1 MKNAQAA
8 RIPFDSLAELGP
20 GATQAPHGFA
30 PAQVDE
36 IMQGV
41 YERGD
46 RIMERCLLV
55 HAAVALIFG
64 AFYSTWLITL
74 VVTGAAVAMFKISRA
89 LLPRAAITRSIAGVS
104 LQTFVA
110 LHIYQLHGLAEMHF
124 FFFTAFAL
132 MIVYQDWK
140 CMWLG
145 TILIIGQHLVFAIL
159 HNTGVNLYFFEDPY
173 IGFRKLFFHFGIAI
187 VHVGICGCWAHL
199 KRSQTIEDA
208 WRRALL
214 REQKELLEIELAHS
228 QSQAGELSRMNTML
242 GNEIA
247 GRERTDLALRKER
260 TLLQTILDSIGEGVV
275 VADRDG
281 KFLIFN
287 PEAEQLLGR
296 SATDDGPQKWPEK
309 YGFHLSDQVTP
320 FAAEDFPLT
329 RAMRGESVS
338 DVETFVKNADLETGR
353 WLALSGRPLKGD
365 EASVQGGVVILT
377 DITERKRVE
386 NELKISLLEK
396 ETLLTEIHH
405 RVKNNMQ
412 VISSLLR
419 LQSSSI
425 QDPGALAIFRESQDR
440 IRSIALIHEK
450 LYQTQS
456 LSRMDFAEYVQSLTA
471 ILIRT
476 YGPRNGSVKLEVQA
490 EPVWMDVNTAIPAG
504 LILNE
509 LVSNC
514 LKHAFPDNRP
524 GQIHVELRER
534 PESCVELVVRDDG
547 VGLPEGLVVGNSPS
561 LGLRLVT
568 LLAGQARASLQVR
581 NGTGS
586 EFTLLFGASQHP
598 TEEIPSI

>member
-1 MKNAQAA
+1 MNNALAA
-8 RIPFDSLAELGP
+8 PIPFESLAELGP

-30 PAQVDE
+30 RAEADE
-36 IMQGV
+36 IMRGV

-46 RIMERCLLV
+46 RIIGRCLWI
-55 HAAVALIFG
+55 HAAVAL
-64 AFYSTWLITL
+64 ALAVFYSTWMITL
-74 VVTGAAVAMFKISRA
+74 VVSGAAVAMFMISRA
-89 LLPRAAITRSIAGVS
+89 LLPRAAVTRSIAGVS

-145 TILIIGQHLVFAIL
+145 TILIIGQHIIFALL

-187 VHVGICGCWAHL
+187 VHVGICGYWAHL

-214 REQKELLEIELAHS
+214 REKNELVGKELAHS
-228 QSQAGELSRMNTML
+228 QSQAAELAHMNAML
-242 GNEIA
+242 GTEIA
-247 GRERTDLALRKER
+247 ERERIGIALRKER

-281 KFLIFN
+281 KCLIFN
-287 PEAEQLLGR
+287 PEAERLLGR
-296 SATDDGPQKWPEK
+296 SATDEGPRNWAEE
-309 YGFHLSDQVTP
+309 YGLRLPDQVTP
-320 FAAEDFPLT
+320 FPAEKLPLA
-329 RAMRGESVS
+329 RAMRGEAVNDMEAFVS
-338 DVETFVKNADLETGR
+338 NANLAIGR
-353 WLALSGRPLKGD
+353 WLALTARPLKGD
-365 EASVQGGVVILT
+365 DASIQGGVVVFA
-377 DITERKRVE
+377 DITDRKRVE
-386 NELKISLLEK
+386 QELKISLFEK
-396 ETLLTEIHH
+396 ETLLKEIHH

-425 QDPGALAIFRESQDR
+425 QDPETQAIFRESQDR

-450 LYQTQS
+450 LYQTHS
-456 LSRMDFAEYVQSLTA
+456 LSRMDFAEYVRSLAA

-476 YGPRNGSVKLEVQA
+476 YGPRNGSVKMEVQA
-490 EPVWMDVNTAIPAG
+490 QPVWMDVNTAIPAG

-514 LKHAFPDNRP
+514 IKHAFPNNRV
-524 GQIHVELRER
+524 GRIQIELREQ
-534 PESCVELVVRDDG
+534 PESIVELVVRDDG
-547 VGLPEGLVVGNSPS
+547 VGLPEGFAIDSTSS
-561 LGLRLVT
+561 LGLRLVN
-568 LLAGQARASLQVR
+568 LLAGQAKASLQVK
-581 NGTGS
+581 NGAGS
-586 EFTLLFGASQHP
+586 EFRFLFGAIRRP
-598 TEEIPSI
+598 ADEVPYL